1 MAKFSNTQIDEIKT
15 HLPEYAEEMLTKSKG
30 KDKYICP
37 FCNSGTLKNKTG
49 ALTIYPTNFYC
60 FSCGK
65 SGDIFNLMQELEN
78 IAKNKVIQYAA
89 NKYHIYA
96 DDSDDNNSVDY
107 MAFYRDCNRHL
118 QETNYHRGISL
129 DTLNRFLVGYVS
141 QWQHPKSPQTQPT
154 PRLIIPTSRY
164 SYLARDT
171 RSAAEIPKYQKKYTK
186 SKVGKVH
193 IFNEK
198 SLNETSVFYI
208 VEGEIDTLSI
218 IDVGGNAVGLGGVSN
233 VTKFFKTIDKNG
245 KAAEQ
250 KFIIALDNDLAG
262 KKTIKPLKDGFKERN
277 IAYCVYNPCGESKD
291 CNEALNKNR
300 EKFQHDIQ
308 FGIDNFETL
317 AQSDTGDYNFDN
329 TGKLT
334 IENLDNFFKQKN
346 ISVKYNTITHK
357 IEITGFKEE
366 NNEQIV
372 NNAPPLIE
380 NILQHSLTGCTTA
393 RIASY
398 MEVIASRNSY
408 NPILDKINST
418 EWDGKSRLNEL
429 FNLLG
434 VDKDTEECK
443 FSRIF
448 IKKWLMQCI
457 SGLHNSLEKPFSLDI
472 VLVLK
477 GQQGI
482 GKTRFLEALTLDSRY
497 FGDGVVLDVRNKDD
511 IIQALGK
518 WICEL
523 GEIASTFKKD
533 IDSLK
538 AFITKSVDE
547 FRVPY
552 GKTSVQYPRMTAFC
566 GTVNDDEFL
575 VDQTGNRRFAVIP
588 LDDDFYID
596 YAKIREFDFLQLWTE
611 INSIINDMLANG
623 KTYADCFR
631 LNRDEMKEL
640 DKRNGKFIKPVP
652 AQREITDIIEME
664 NYNDYLIEW
673 KYISVTEFAEHWNEY
688 LKKYS
693 VQQIGIA
700 LKSVGILPERISLNG
715 KQQWIRKLP
724 IRNFKNRIDK

>member
-1 MAKFSNTQIDEIKT
+1 MSKFSNTQIDEMKA

-65 SGDIFNLMQELEN
+65 AGDIFNLMQELEN

-96 DDSDDNNSVDY
+96 NDSDDDNSIDY

-129 DTLNRFLVGYVS
+129 DTLNRFLVGYVP
-141 QWQHPKSPQTQPT
+141 QWQHPKSPQAQPT
-154 PRLIIPTSRY
+154 PRLIIPTSRT

-171 RSAAEIPKYQKKYTK
+171 RNTEDIPKYQKKYTK

-208 VEGEIDTLSI
+208 VEGELDTLSI
-218 IDVGGNAVGLGGVSN
+218 IDVGGNAIGLGGVSN
-233 VTKFFKTIDKNG
+233 VKKFFKTIDKNG

-250 KFIIALDNDLAG
+250 KFIIALDNDSAG
-262 KKTIKPLKDGFKERN
+262 KKTVKPLKDGFKERN

-291 CNEALNKNR
+291 CNEALNANR
-300 EKFQHDIQ
+300 EKFQQDIQ
-308 FGIDNFETL
+308 FGIDNFEKL
-317 AQSDTGDYNFDN
+317 AQSDTGDYNFDQ

-346 ISVKYNTITHK
+346 ISIKYNIITHK
-357 IEITGFKEE
+357 IEIDGFIEE
-366 NNEQIV
+366 NHEQIV
-372 NNAPPLIE
+372 NNAPSLIE
-380 NILQHSLTGCTTA
+380 NILQHSLTGCTQA
-393 RIASY
+393 RISSY
-398 MEVIASRNSY
+398 MEVIAARNSY

-418 EWDGKSRLNEL
+418 EWDGKSRLKDL
-429 FNLLG
+429 FSLLG
-434 VDKDTEECK
+434 IDKDTKECE

-448 IKKWLMQCI
+448 VKKWLMQCI
-457 SGLHNSLEKPFSLDI
+457 SGLHNSLKKPFSLDI

-477 GQQGI
+477 GKQGI

-511 IIQALGK
+511 IMQALGK

-552 GKTSVQYPRMTAFC
+552 GKTSVQYPRMTSFC

-588 LDDDFYID
+588 LDDDFYIE
-596 YAKIREFDFLQLWTE
+596 YTKIKEFDFLQLWAE
-611 INSIINDMLANG
+611 INSIIGDMLTEG

-631 LNRDEMKEL
+631 LNRDEMQEL
-640 DKRNGKFIKPVP
+640 EKRNGKFIKPVA
-652 AQREITDIIEME
+652 AQREIEDIMSMD
-664 NYNDYLIEW
+664 NYNGYPVVWQYVLTAD
-673 KYISVTEFAEHWNEY
+673 FASCWSDI

-693 VQQIGIA
+693 VHQIGIA
-700 LKSVGILPERISLNG
+700 LKALNIEVERVYIDG
-715 KQQWIRKLP
+715 TQKRARKLP
-724 IRNFKNRIDK
+724 IIDFTKRIN